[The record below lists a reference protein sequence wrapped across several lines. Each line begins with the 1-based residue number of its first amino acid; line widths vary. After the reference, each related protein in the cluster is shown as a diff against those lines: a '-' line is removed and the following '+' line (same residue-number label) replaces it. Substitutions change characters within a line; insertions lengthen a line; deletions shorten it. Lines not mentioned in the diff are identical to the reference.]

1 LPYTLHVLLLA
12 IDTSSP
18 SGSVAV
24 LQKDKVLGSVST
36 STSEDYSSR
45 MFRHVEWLLKELQ
58 LDLSRFDAFAV
69 AAGPGSFTGLRV
81 GLAAVKA
88 WAEVTNKPI
97 VPVNVL
103 GAMAMQSRSSST
115 LLAPV
120 FDARR
125 NEVYFGFY
133 PQRPELSEYATPGAE
148 GDAQVGPPDE
158 FLKAVEARAGEQEVT
173 IVTTTPEII
182 ENRLKEWNEKRE
194 EPLHVSLET
203 VANVLAPVIGRIGW
217 ERAQAGQIV
226 NALTLDANYV
236 RRTDAE
242 LKWKA
247 PVTKF

>member
-1 LPYTLHVLLLA
+1 VLLLA

-45 MFRHVEWLLKELQ
+45 MFRHVEFLLKELQ

-69 AAGPGSFTGLRV
+69 GAGPGSFTGLRV

-88 WAEVTNKPI
+88 WAEVANKPI
-97 VPVNVL
+97 VPVNIL
-103 GAMAMQSRSSST
+103 EAMAIQSRSSST
-115 LLAPV
+115 VLAPV

-133 PQRPELSEYATPGAE
+133 PRRSEVAEQATPE
-148 GDAQVGPPDE
+148 CDGDAQVGSTDD
-158 FLKAVEARAGEQEVT
+158 FLKAVEARAAEQEVT
-173 IVTTTPEII
+173 IVTTTPEVI
-182 ENRLKEWNEKRE
+182 EHRLKELNANRE
-194 EPLHVSLET
+194 RPLHISLET
-203 VANVLAPVIGRIGW
+203 VANVLAPAIGRIGSK
-217 ERAQAGQIV
+217 RAEAGEV
-226 NALTLDANYV
+226 VTALTLDANYV

-247 PVTKF
+247 PVSKF

>member
-1 LPYTLHVLLLA
+1 
-12 IDTSSP
+12 
-18 SGSVAV
+18 
-24 LQKDKVLGSVST
+24 
-36 STSEDYSSR
+36 

-69 AAGPGSFTGLRV
+69 GAGPGSFTGLRV

-97 VPVNVL
+97 VPVNIL
-103 GAMAMQSRSSST
+103 EAMAIQSRSATT

-133 PQRPELSEYATPGAE
+133 PARRELREYATSEGE
-148 GDAQVGPPDE
+148 GDAQVGSPDD
-158 FLKAVEARAGEQEVT
+158 FLKAVERRAGEQEVT
-173 IVTTTPEII
+173 IVTTTPEVI
-182 ENRLKEWNEKRE
+182 ENRLKELNENRDK
-194 EPLHVSLET
+194 PLAVSLEI
-203 VANVLAPVIGRIGW
+203 VANVLAPAIGRIGW
-217 ERAQAGQIV
+217 VRAQAGQV
-226 NALTLDANYV
+226 ETSLTLDANYV

-247 PVTKF
+247 PVSKF

>member
-1 LPYTLHVLLLA
+1 
-12 IDTSSP
+12 
-18 SGSVAV
+18 
-24 LQKDKVLGSVST
+24 
-36 STSEDYSSR
+36 
-45 MFRHVEWLLKELQ
+45 MFRHVEWLLQELQ

-69 AAGPGSFTGLRV
+69 GAGPGSFTGLRV

-103 GAMAMQSRSSST
+103 EAMAIQSRSST
-115 LLAPV
+115 TMLAPV

-133 PQRPELSEYATPGAE
+133 PQGLEPGGYALPKAE
-148 GDAQVGPPDE
+148 GDAQVGSPDD
-158 FLKAVEARAGEQEVT
+158 FLKAIEARAGNQEVT
-173 IVTTTPEII
+173 IVTTTPEIV

-194 EPLHVSLET
+194 KPLHISLET
-203 VANVLAPVIGRIGW
+203 VANVLAPAIGRIGW
-217 ERAQAGQIV
+217 GRAQAGQV
-226 NALTLDANYV
+226 VTSLTLDANYV

-247 PVTKF
+247 PVSKF